1 MQLLPHRVQFR
12 VEDRDHLIE
21 GREQQLEDDGRRIE
35 VILLE
40 LGCTLDEMPPSLV
53 ERRGVSLP
61 DGHDAPPNA
70 QEVDLDDRS
79 GRLGDPRHDTHPV
92 LTNRHPGNLTEAQR
106 PQDLGGVET

>member
-1 MQLLPHRVQFR
+1 MQLLTHSVQFR
-12 VEDRDHLIE
+12 VEDRDQLIE
-21 GREQQLEDDGRRIE
+21 GREEQLDDDGRRIE

-40 LGCTLDEMPPSLV
+40 LGRTLDEMPPSLV

-79 GRLGDPRHDTHPV
+79 GRLGEPRHDTHPA
-92 LTNRHPGNLTEAQR
+92 LTNRHPRNLTEVQR
-106 PQDLGGVET
+106 PQDLGSVET

>member
-1 MQLLPHRVQFR
+1 
-12 VEDRDHLIE
+12 LIE
-21 GREQQLEDDGRRIE
+21 GRKQQLEDDGRRIE

-40 LGCTLDEMPPSLV
+40 LGRTLDEMSSSLV

-70 QEVDLDDRS
+70 QEMDLDDRS
-79 GRLGDPRHDTHPV
+79 GRLGELRHDTHPV

-106 PQDLGGVET
+106 PQDLTSVET